1 MAIKSFKR
9 YEKKYLLTGEQYEK
23 LIPRLLEYMKMDDHC
38 VNNSY
43 SIYNIYYDT
52 DDNSVIRH
60 SISKPY
66 YKEKLRLRSYKIPQS
81 PSDKVFL
88 AVSYT
93 HLRAHETIGL
103 RILYALHHSGKIN
116 KIVNK
121 RRAIITLEE
130 AYNFLE
136 FGERPKCT
144 DFITEQVINEIEYYL
159 SHTKVNPTVY
169 IGYNRIA
176 FFGKEDKDFR
186 LTIDS
191 KIITR
196 REDLFLESGC
206 HGTDILKPNGYAVI
220 FTIILCAVM
229 IILDGL
235 NFAMPK
241 SKAMV
246 LKITVPE
253 DLNFEGVFDE
263 ILNTN
268 TTSWNMVKVST
279 RDFGALYELNYSIH
293 LKNDVNQKKFIDS
306 LRVRNGNLNIS
317 LTSCGSEDKIFN

>member
-88 AVSYT
+88 E
-93 HLRAHETIGL
+93 LKK
-103 RILYALHHSGKIN
+103 KIN

-130 AYNFLE
+130 AYNFLD

-229 IILDGL
+229 IILDSL

-306 LRVRNGNLNIS
+306 LRVINGNLNIS

>member
-9 YEKKYLLTGEQYEK
+9 YEKKYLLTSEQYEK

-88 AVSYT
+88 E
-93 HLRAHETIGL
+93 LKK
-103 RILYALHHSGKIN
+103 KIN

-229 IILDGL
+229 IILDSL

-241 SKAMV
+241 SKAKV

-306 LRVRNGNLNIS
+306 LRIRNGNLNIS

>member
-88 AVSYT
+88 E
-93 HLRAHETIGL
+93 LKK
-103 RILYALHHSGKIN
+103 KIN

-206 HGTDILKPNGYAVI
+206 HGTNILKPNGYAVI

-229 IILDGL
+229 IILDSL

-268 TTSWNMVKVST
+268 TTSWNMVKVRT

>member
-88 AVSYT
+88 E
-93 HLRAHETIGL
+93 LKK
-103 RILYALHHSGKIN
+103 KIN

-121 RRAIITLEE
+121 RSAIITLEE

-229 IILDGL
+229 IILDSL
-235 NFAMPK
+235 NFAMSK

-306 LRVRNGNLNIS
+306 LRLRNGNLNIS

>member
-88 AVSYT
+88 E
-93 HLRAHETIGL
+93 LKK
-103 RILYALHHSGKIN
+103 KIN

-121 RRAIITLEE
+121 RMAIITLEE

-159 SHTKVNPTVY
+159 SHTKVNPTIY

-229 IILDGL
+229 IILDSL

-268 TTSWNMVKVST
+268 TTSWNMVKVRT

>member
-43 SIYNIYYDT
+43 SIYNIYYAT

-88 AVSYT
+88 E
-93 HLRAHETIGL
+93 LKK
-103 RILYALHHSGKIN
+103 KIN

-229 IILDGL
+229 IILDSL

>member
-88 AVSYT
+88 E
-93 HLRAHETIGL
+93 LKK
-103 RILYALHHSGKIN
+103 KIN

-229 IILDGL
+229 IILDSL
-235 NFAMPK
+235 NFAMSK

-306 LRVRNGNLNIS
+306 LRLRNGNLNIS

>member
-9 YEKKYLLTGEQYEK
+9 YEKKYLLTGDQYEK

-88 AVSYT
+88 E
-93 HLRAHETIGL
+93 LKK
-103 RILYALHHSGKIN
+103 KIN

-191 KIITR
+191 KIITL

-229 IILDGL
+229 IILDSL

-241 SKAMV
+241 SKAKV

-306 LRVRNGNLNIS
+306 LRVKNGNLNIS

>member
-88 AVSYT
+88 E
-93 HLRAHETIGL
+93 LKK
-103 RILYALHHSGKIN
+103 KIN

-121 RRAIITLEE
+121 RRAIIALEE

-159 SHTKVNPTVY
+159 SHTKVNLTVY

-229 IILDGL
+229 IILDSL

-268 TTSWNMVKVST
+268 TTSWNMVKVGA
-279 RDFGALYELNYSIH
+279 RDFGTLYELNYSIH

>member
-43 SIYNIYYDT
+43 SMYNIYYDT

-88 AVSYT
+88 E
-93 HLRAHETIGL
+93 LKK
-103 RILYALHHSGKIN
+103 KIN

-206 HGTDILKPNGYAVI
+206 HGPDILKPNGYAVI

-229 IILDGL
+229 IILDSL

-241 SKAMV
+241 SKAKV

>member
-88 AVSYT
+88 E
-93 HLRAHETIGL
+93 LKK
-103 RILYALHHSGKIN
+103 KIN

-159 SHTKVNPTVY
+159 SHTKVNPTIY

-229 IILDGL
+229 IILDSL

-241 SKAMV
+241 SKAMI

>member
-9 YEKKYLLTGEQYEK
+9 YEKKYLLTGDQYEK

-88 AVSYT
+88 E
-93 HLRAHETIGL
+93 LKK
-103 RILYALHHSGKIN
+103 KIN

-229 IILDGL
+229 IILDSL